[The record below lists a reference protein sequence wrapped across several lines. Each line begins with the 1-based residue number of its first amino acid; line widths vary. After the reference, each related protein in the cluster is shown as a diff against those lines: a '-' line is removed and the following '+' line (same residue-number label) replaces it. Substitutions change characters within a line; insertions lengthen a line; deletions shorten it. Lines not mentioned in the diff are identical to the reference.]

1 MGVLSRHVRVETPHV
16 GVFSPNRNARISI
29 TEMEASHS
37 RIGINVEH
45 LDIAE
50 RTIRA
55 GRCRFAAIL
64 WNHERRIVWA
74 TLCGT
79 LLLSACVFHQVKQQQ
94 ERMAAMCRIEGTLS
108 APQEPGNPLVV
119 VLIQRDGARR
129 EIFDHYVLERPGRWY
144 FVAAPGTYS
153 LAAFSDRNGDLSYE
167 PGEPVVFSAKQLD
180 LSSGARMDAIELTIS
195 SHAPLDALGE
205 IDLRVLRVRSIHDAS
220 AAGEVADL
228 SDPRFDPSKEADDMG
243 RPFDFILNARPG
255 IYFLEP
261 YDARKVP
268 VLFVHGIKGT
278 PRDFE
283 PLIARLDRGRLQPWA
298 YFYPTGID
306 LDTVAEHLSQ
316 LIIKLRVRYGFK
328 RLLVVGHSMGGLV
341 SRAAIQKIYEST
353 GREDVDVFVSISTPW
368 GGDELAGKAVD
379 HDSAVVP
386 SWRDM
391 APDSPFLT
399 GLFYADS
406 PNVRVRRLVPV
417 HVTCYLVF
425 TYLRNSHAP
434 GASGDGVVTVA
445 SQLRPEAQDE
455 ATRIF
460 GFDEDHASVLSS
472 PQVAA
477 TLNDLFARVTKSER

>member
-1 MGVLSRHVRVETPHV
+1 MAGLHLCDRYSRVAIRSDRADRS
-16 GVFSPNRNARISI
+16 FRNVA
-29 TEMEASHS
+29 ML
-37 RIGINVEH
+37 GKY
-45 LDIAE
+45 
-50 RTIRA
+50 
-55 GRCRFAAIL
+55 
-64 WNHERRIVWA
+64 ERRIACA

-94 ERMAAMCRIEGTLS
+94 ERMDAMCRIEGTLS

-119 VLIQRDGARR
+119 VLIRHDGANR

-144 FVAAPGTYS
+144 FIAVPGTYS
-153 LAAFSDRNGDLSYE
+153 LAAFSDRNGDLRYA
-167 PGEPVVFSAKQLD
+167 PGEPVVLSAQLD
-180 LSSGARMDAIELTIS
+180 LSSGARIDAVELTIS
-195 SHAPLDALGE
+195 SRAPSDALGE
-205 IDLRVLRVRSIHDAS
+205 IDLRALRVRSIHDAS

-228 SDPRFDPSKEADDMG
+228 SDPRFDPSKEADGMG
-243 RPFDFILNARPG
+243 RPFDLILNARPG
-255 IYFLEP
+255 IYFLQP
-261 YDARKVP
+261 FDARKVP

-298 YFYPTGID
+298 YFYPTGAD

-316 LIIKLRVRYGFK
+316 LIIKLRVRYGFR
-328 RLLVVGHSMGGLV
+328 RLHVVGHSMGGLV
-341 SRAAIQKIYEST
+341 ARAAIQKIYEST
-353 GREDVDVFVSISTPW
+353 GRAGVDVFVSISTPW

-379 HDSAVVP
+379 HDAAVVP

-406 PNVRVRRLVPV
+406 QNVRVRRLVPG

-445 SQLRPEAQDE
+445 SELRPEAQDE

-460 GFDEDHASVLSS
+460 GS
-472 PQVAA
+472 
-477 TLNDLFARVTKSER
+477 TRIIRVSYRPRRLQRH

>member
-1 MGVLSRHVRVETPHV
+1 MAGLHLCDRYSRVAIRSDRADRS
-16 GVFSPNRNARISI
+16 FRNVA
-29 TEMEASHS
+29 ML
-37 RIGINVEH
+37 GKY
-45 LDIAE
+45 
-50 RTIRA
+50 
-55 GRCRFAAIL
+55 
-64 WNHERRIVWA
+64 ERRIVWA

-79 LLLSACVFHQVKQQQ
+79 LFLSACVFHQVKQQQ

-119 VLIQRDGARR
+119 VLIRHDGARR

-144 FVAAPGTYS
+144 FIAAPGIYS

-167 PGEPVVFSAKQLD
+167 PGEPVALSAKQLD
-180 LSSGARMDAIELTIS
+180 LSSGSRVDAIALTIS
-195 SHAPLDALGE
+195 SRAPSDAPGQ
-205 IDLRVLRVRSIHDAS
+205 IDIRALRVHSIHDAS
-220 AAGEVADL
+220 AAGEVVDL
-228 SDPRFDPSKEADDMG
+228 SDPRFDPSKKADDMG
-243 RPFDFILNARPG
+243 RSFDFILNARPG

-298 YFYPTGID
+298 YFYPTGAD

-316 LIIKLRVRYGFK
+316 LIIKLRVRYGFR
-328 RLLVVGHSMGGLV
+328 RLHVVGHSMGGLV

-353 GREDVDVFVSISTPW
+353 GRAGVDVFVSISTPW

-379 HDSAVVP
+379 HDAAVVP

-406 PNVRVRRLVPV
+406 QNVRVRRLVPG

-445 SQLRPEAQDE
+445 SELRPEAQDE

-460 GFDEDHASVLSS
+460 GFDEDHTSVLSS

-477 TLNDLFARVTKSER
+477 TLNGLFARASKSER

>member
-1 MGVLSRHVRVETPHV
+1 MLGKY
-16 GVFSPNRNARISI
+16 
-29 TEMEASHS
+29 
-37 RIGINVEH
+37 
-45 LDIAE
+45 
-50 RTIRA
+50 
-55 GRCRFAAIL
+55 
-64 WNHERRIVWA
+64 ERRIACA

-94 ERMAAMCRIEGTLS
+94 ERMDAMCRIEGTLS

-119 VLIQRDGARR
+119 VLIRHDGANR

-144 FVAAPGTYS
+144 FTAAPGTYS

-167 PGEPVVFSAKQLD
+167 PGEPVALSAKQLD
-180 LSSGARMDAIELTIS
+180 LSSGSRVDAIELTIS
-195 SHAPLDALGE
+195 SRAPSDAPGQ
-205 IDLRVLRVRSIHDAS
+205 IDIRALRVHSIHDAS
-220 AAGEVADL
+220 AAGEVVDL
-228 SDPRFDPSKEADDMG
+228 SDPRFDPSKKADDMG
-243 RPFDFILNARPG
+243 RSFDFILNARPG
-255 IYFLEP
+255 IYFLQP
-261 YDARKVP
+261 FDARKVP

-283 PLIARLDRGRLQPWA
+283 PFIARLDRGRLQPWA
-298 YFYPTGID
+298 YFYPTDIG
-306 LDTVAEHLSQ
+306 LDAVAEHLSQ
-316 LIIKLRVRYGFK
+316 LIIKLRVRYGFR
-328 RLLVVGHSMGGLV
+328 RLHVVGHSMGGLV
-341 SRAAIQKIYEST
+341 ARAAIQKIYEST
-353 GREDVDVFVSISTPW
+353 GRAGVDVFVSISTPW

-379 HDSAVVP
+379 HDAAVVP

-406 PNVRVRRLVPV
+406 QNVRVRRLVPG

-445 SQLRPEAQDE
+445 SELRPEAQDE

-460 GFDEDHASVLSS
+460 GFDEDHTSVLST

-477 TLNDLFARVTKSER
+477 TLSEIFARAAKSER